1 MSRADVAAALTMP
14 RRDAHVLFY
23 VYLFLPSPLFLLLA
37 YPRVDV
43 FVCLLSPRRPRGVW
57 AVMMRR
63 GSSSASSKRGRWRR
77 DLETKVLSRPREV
90 EGKRRDKETIYFSR
104 NSFSFST

>member
-1 MSRADVAAALTMP
+1 MVKTVNFGPRDGGFMSRADVAAALTMP

-57 AVMMRR
+57 AAMMRR
-63 GSSSASSKRGRWRR
+63 GSSLPRLRGGWEEVLGDEGFESS
-77 DLETKVLSRPREV
+77 S
-90 EGKRRDKETIYFSR
+90 
-104 NSFSFST
+104 